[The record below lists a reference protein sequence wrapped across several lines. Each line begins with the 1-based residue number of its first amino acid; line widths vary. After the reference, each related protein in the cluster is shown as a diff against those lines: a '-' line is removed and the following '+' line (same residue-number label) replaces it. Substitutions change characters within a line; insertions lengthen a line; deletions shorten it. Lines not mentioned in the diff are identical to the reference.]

1 MKFLYKCIL
10 ILLCLGSLSFLA
22 TYFAI
27 SHGYF
32 VLNWDGYIH
41 FTRFESIYQSLH
53 QWELPTLVNLMGFG
67 NVGQAFTAMYPWIGS
82 IFFIFPRFIFE
93 NPIIAVAVGFML
105 VNFIT
110 ITNFYILS
118 RELTQNIL
126 FRIFG
131 SVLYTFGTY
140 HFILLYTREAMG
152 ESFAYMFMPLAL
164 TGCIRIWKRNYKYS
178 WIFIGLGAGMVINSH
193 LISTLLLACVMV
205 GTELVRLILRKI
217 NLQEILSFFKAACLS
232 FIIGCYSIINILFIE
247 INNKLASIWKGLLT
261 NSADNMWNN
270 MLSNAIQEHDAA
282 FTLGIINFI
291 ILVITFIVT
300 LKRKKTNSI
309 PYVYSSIILLF
320 IVFGWIPVYCLSN
333 TIFANIQFL
342 GRLLCLIS
350 LFISVAITIQLDEL
364 GELVNKV
371 AVMLGIFLT
380 ITVSVSALDNWHRN
394 YSTID
399 SSQVIVKLDSQNYFN
414 ETIYKNWKL
423 SDYLPRNISQDI
435 VDNKYSDITITNSTV
450 NSLTGKIKVDNSGLY
465 KLDFTVYKG
474 IPYIF
479 KVNDKRVTNFGQNG
493 ELKLK
498 LKSGNNKIYIETK
511 IPTFCYLTFLVSII
525 SIVMS
530 SAYLMFKYLKKV
542 F

>member
-1 MKFLYKCIL
+1 M
-10 ILLCLGSLSFLA
+10 S
-22 TYFAI
+22 
-27 SHGYF
+27 
-32 VLNWDGYIH
+32 
-41 FTRFESIYQSLH
+41 
-53 QWELPTLVNLMGFG
+53 
-67 NVGQAFTAMYPWIGS
+67 
-82 IFFIFPRFIFE
+82 
-93 NPIIAVAVGFML
+93 
-105 VNFIT
+105 
-110 ITNFYILS
+110 
-118 RELTQNIL
+118 
-126 FRIFG
+126 
-131 SVLYTFGTY
+131 
-140 HFILLYTREAMG
+140 
-152 ESFAYMFMPLAL
+152 LAL
-164 TGCIRIWKRNYKYS
+164 TGCIRIWKKDYKYS
-178 WIFIGLGAGMVINSH
+178 WIFIGLGTGMVINSH
-193 LISTLLLACVMV
+193 LISTLLLVCVMV

-247 INNKLASIWKGLLT
+247 MNNKLAPIWKGLLT
-261 NSADNMWNN
+261 NSADN

-300 LKRKKTNSI
+300 LKRKKL
-309 PYVYSSIILLF
+309 YVYSSIILLF

-435 VDNKYSDITITNSTV
+435 VDNKYSDITITNLTV

-479 KVNDKRVTNFGQNG
+479 KVNDKRVKNFGQNG

-511 IPTFCYLTFLVSII
+511 IPNFCYLTFLVSII

-530 SAYLMFKYLKKV
+530 SAYLIFKYLKKV